1 MGEANRRR
9 ASRRPDDPLTAASR
23 LWCGRAAGRV
33 EEFRAPE
40 GIIAITIDVQGASPS
55 TLLIEEAKLVDLID
69 EVARYAAN
77 LDYRQLVRFIAREFA
92 RARRSNDELR
102 FRGMGAAVVWS
113 VLNHPDLGEVMRK
126 GVADALRRDGRA
138 HITWRYSPAL
148 GVAMAV
154 SDRCVDLGDISAGAP
169 KDTVMAV
176 VSPRDDGPERIQ

>member
-55 TLLIEEAKLVDLID
+55 TLLIEEA
-69 EVARYAAN
+69 ARYAAN

-92 RARRSNDELR
+92 RCQFSLKSRLTGQIN
-102 FRGMGAAVVWS
+102 
-113 VLNHPDLGEVMRK
+113 
-126 GVADALRRDGRA
+126 
-138 HITWRYSPAL
+138 
-148 GVAMAV
+148 
-154 SDRCVDLGDISAGAP
+154 
-169 KDTVMAV
+169 
-176 VSPRDDGPERIQ
+176 Q